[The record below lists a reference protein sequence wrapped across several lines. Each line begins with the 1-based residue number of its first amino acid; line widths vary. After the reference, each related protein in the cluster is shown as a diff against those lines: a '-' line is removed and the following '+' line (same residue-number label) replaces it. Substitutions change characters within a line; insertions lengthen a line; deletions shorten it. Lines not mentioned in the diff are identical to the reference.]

1 MVFCIM
7 YEGMA
12 VVTAEIRVRRPARE
26 RVEAFQ
32 LASLERSLSMRKLK
46 ALVFRLL
53 GRMGTL
59 RYFSKLLQA
68 LIPSSFSVVEILSR
82 EVWGEK

>member
-7 YEGMA
+7 CVGMA

-26 RVEAFQ
+26 RVETFQ
-32 LASLERSLSMRKLK
+32 LASLERSLAMRKLK

-53 GRMGTL
+53 VRMGMP
-59 RYFSKLLQA
+59 RYFSKLL
-68 LIPSSFSVVEILSR
+68 
-82 EVWGEK
+82 